1 MHLLVFG
8 SVTLAP
14 GVEVPV
20 ERPSSARR
28 IRSAF
33 PFREV
38 VLPWI
43 VARLVVVPVLVLSA
57 PGDRFY
63 AGALLSMD
71 GQWFR
76 LIALDGYDVPYVRGN
91 WSEYPFFPLF
101 PAIASVPMRLG
112 IPDTVALAG
121 VAWLASLI
129 AFAGVYRLASSHLAP
144 STARWAVW
152 ICALAPGALSLV
164 IGYSDAVFLAGAV
177 WALVA
182 ADSRRWLLAGVIA
195 VGATASRPNGALI
208 VAALMLAVF
217 VARAGWR
224 AALAVSVPS
233 AAFLFGWMVYLDAH
247 TGDALAFW
255 VAKDAWDELSVFD
268 FVTDPS
274 ASRLALTH
282 VVVFA
287 VAAVAYIVRARRQPA
302 TWMVVTILVVAPPML
317 LGVVGLARYAV
328 LAFPMQLAIADVL
341 AARGR
346 SWVVGYLVVS
356 AGVLA
361 VFGHLMVARS
371 WVP

>member
-1 MHLLVFG
+1 M
-8 SVTLAP
+8 TLAP
-14 GVEVPV
+14 GVDVPV
-20 ERPSSARR
+20 ERPLFTDRLRR
-28 IRSAF
+28 AF

-43 VARLVVVPVLVLSA
+43 VARLIVVPALVLSA

-101 PAIASVPMRLG
+101 PALGSVLMRLG

-121 VAWLASLI
+121 IAWLASLI
-129 AFAGVYRLASSHLAP
+129 AFAGIYRLASTHLAP

-152 ICALAPGALSLV
+152 VCALAPGALSLV

-182 ADSRRWLLAGVIA
+182 ADSRRWVLAGLIGVC
-195 VGATASRPNGALI
+195 ATASRPNGALI
-208 VAALMLAVF
+208 VAALFVTVF

-233 AAFLFGWMVYLDAH
+233 AAFLLGWMAYLDARI
-247 TGDALAFW
+247 GDPLAFW
-255 VAKDAWDELSVFD
+255 VAKDAWVELSVFD
-268 FVTDPS
+268 FLSDPAGS
-274 ASRLALTH
+274 MLALTH
-282 VVVFA
+282 VVVFL
-287 VAAVAYIVRARRQPA
+287 VAAVAYVTRIRWQPPSWA
-302 TWMVVTILVVAPPML
+302 VTTLLVVAPPML

-328 LAFPMQLAIADVL
+328 LAFPMQLAVADVL
-341 AARGR
+341 ASRGR
-346 SWVVGYLVVS
+346 SWVLGYLVVS

-361 VFGHLMVARS
+361 VFAHLMVAES